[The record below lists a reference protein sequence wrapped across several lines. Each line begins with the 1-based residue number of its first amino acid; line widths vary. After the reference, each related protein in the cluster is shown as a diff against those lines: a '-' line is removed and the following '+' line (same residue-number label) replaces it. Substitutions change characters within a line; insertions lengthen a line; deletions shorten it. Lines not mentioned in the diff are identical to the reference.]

1 MKKRSQK
8 SQLNLDEFVDLTESP
23 MKIPAYSDT
32 ELGSYSQSEDERGSF
47 VSEIAEPLDVLTDA
61 LKEAEETDAETEE
74 TQSNELDLDPEHAEE
89 LVSQYLRP
97 STIFPTFLFRNVK
110 PKRCNFLPQNLDGN
124 KYYKVK
130 CTIKNYSKKTS
141 DRRWFYLRTSS
152 KAGLNGI
159 RKVGTCKG
167 SWQCTNTSCS
177 FLKTENKPN
186 TWHFDYRGGSRAC
199 YSCGTYA
206 QQIPCGAR
214 KLVQMAYGCEY
225 AEVYHIGK
233 HNCTLQPEL
242 MSDIDYTSRWVQRYP
257 GISYKELKSAVI
269 QHLLDTGNPEEAEK
283 AAYRITTQA
292 YRKVKRDMAV
302 DKPEQH
308 VETQSLEA
316 VAELKKGSD
325 LIDPLHI
332 YKINLK
338 AMNNQPDF
346 VMKSSSKILKVAL
359 QMDQDGEENP
369 LQQEDAF
376 FDGCHSRCTGFISL
390 GLWVQHP
397 SMHRVIRLASMEVR
411 SEATEDIAIFF
422 KLINEMLQIVGKKEK
437 GYKFNPRYIL
447 CDEAGGNIRG
457 IKEALGLEFAATRV
471 VTCQW
476 HFMNKINERIQKIGE
491 DFQEEFVTSAG
502 QLCRVQSVA
511 EFELIFSR
519 MREIVAKFPEFG
531 NSLDWYYARRFHLF
545 PAFRDGL
552 HSGLNLAEVG
562 NAQWKPKH
570 KMSLVAAAK
579 DDITTMLQQESD
591 LRRFG
596 EGSTFK
602 RGKVLTDTQR
612 ATKEKHQQMEMARSF
627 AQVLQNQEALQMQI
641 ESEENPDFFIPG
653 KEAGHK
659 PTKKTKGVEGKSIC
673 GQGRGR
679 GKPKETPTL
688 DSLLQKLNRAKQIE
702 RGEAIEEEQ
711 EDPQEEESNVP
722 VLGSGPEPRK
732 VRPIKSTEQY
742 PNPPHVVHSFY
753 NVSRCQGCPEKINST
768 MPPPHDIFFRMK
780 AIRPFQNK
788 ETLMWIDKVAN
799 VYFHLNTKCLKKFD
813 PNLNLEEITMN
824 DEMFYKMT
832 DRHLKL
838 LAEVGVLKHIIANK
852 GSQVEQ
858 VSICHLF
865 M

>member
-1 MKKRSQK
+1 
-8 SQLNLDEFVDLTESP
+8 

-302 DKPEQH
+302 DTPEQH

-332 YKINLK
+332 YKINSK

-397 SMHRVIRLASMEVR
+397 SMRRVIRLASMEVR

-511 EFELIFSR
+511 EFELIFSH

-612 ATKEKHQQMEMARSF
+612 ATKEKRQQMEMARSF

-659 PTKKTKGVEGKSIC
+659 PTKKTKGVEGKSIR
-673 GQGRGR
+673 GQGRGKR
-679 GKPKETPTL
+679 KETPTL

-702 RGEAIEEEQ
+702 RGEVIEEEQ

>member
-1 MKKRSQK
+1 MLHDFYKFYTMSTIQQIITEHLIQNFEKYTDWHGGNADQLVYEATEFFNDRNFTADIVDIIVQATGDALDICIKILRRSPAGNIQITETGNTLAERVIHLKLSGTGGTASNRDYTGDNHYNALTLKFKQIPKLPDMSEPPMKRKDPPESIIDLTTSPMKKRSQK

-89 LVSQYLRP
+89 LVNQYLRP

-302 DKPEQH
+302 DTPEQH

-332 YKINLK
+332 YRINSK
-338 AMNNQPDF
+338 VMNNQPDF

-397 SMHRVIRLASMEVR
+397 SMRRVIRLASMEVR

-511 EFELIFSR
+511 EFELIFSQ
-519 MREIVAKFPEFG
+519 
-531 NSLDWYYARRFHLF
+531 Y
-545 PAFRDGL
+545 
-552 HSGLNLAEVG
+552 
-562 NAQWKPKH
+562 
-570 KMSLVAAAK
+570 
-579 DDITTMLQQESD
+579 
-591 LRRFG
+591 
-596 EGSTFK
+596 EG
-602 RGKVLTDTQR
+602 
-612 ATKEKHQQMEMARSF
+612 
-627 AQVLQNQEALQMQI
+627 
-641 ESEENPDFFIPG
+641 
-653 KEAGHK
+653 
-659 PTKKTKGVEGKSIC
+659 
-673 GQGRGR
+673 
-679 GKPKETPTL
+679 
-688 DSLLQKLNRAKQIE
+688 DS
-702 RGEAIEEEQ
+702 
-711 EDPQEEESNVP
+711 
-722 VLGSGPEPRK
+722 
-732 VRPIKSTEQY
+732 
-742 PNPPHVVHSFY
+742 
-753 NVSRCQGCPEKINST
+753 C
-768 MPPPHDIFFRMK
+768 
-780 AIRPFQNK
+780 
-788 ETLMWIDKVAN
+788 
-799 VYFHLNTKCLKKFD
+799 
-813 PNLNLEEITMN
+813 
-824 DEMFYKMT
+824 
-832 DRHLKL
+832 
-838 LAEVGVLKHIIANK
+838 
-852 GSQVEQ
+852 Q
-858 VSICHLF
+858 VS
-865 M
+865 

>member
-32 ELGSYSQSEDERGSF
+32 ELGSYLQSEDERGSF

-124 KYYKVK
+124 KYYNVK

-302 DKPEQH
+302 DTPEQH

-332 YKINLK
+332 YRINSK

-346 VMKSSSKILKVAL
+346 VMKSSSKILKVAQ

-376 FDGCHSRCTGFISL
+376 FDGCHSRCTRFISL

-397 SMHRVIRLASMEVR
+397 SMRCVIRLASMEVR

-519 MREIVAKFPEFG
+519 MREIVAKFPEFK

-641 ESEENPDFFIPG
+641 KSEENPDFFIPG

-659 PTKKTKGVEGKSIC
+659 PTKKTKGVEGKSIHGR
-673 GQGRGR
+673 GQGRG
-679 GKPKETPTL
+679 KHKETPTL

-732 VRPIKSTEQY
+732 VRLIKSTEQY

-780 AIRPFQNK
+780 ALRPFQNK
-788 ETLMWIDKVAN
+788 ETLM
-799 VYFHLNTKCLKKFD
+799 
-813 PNLNLEEITMN
+813 
-824 DEMFYKMT
+824 
-832 DRHLKL
+832 
-838 LAEVGVLKHIIANK
+838 
-852 GSQVEQ
+852 
-858 VSICHLF
+858 
-865 M
+865 